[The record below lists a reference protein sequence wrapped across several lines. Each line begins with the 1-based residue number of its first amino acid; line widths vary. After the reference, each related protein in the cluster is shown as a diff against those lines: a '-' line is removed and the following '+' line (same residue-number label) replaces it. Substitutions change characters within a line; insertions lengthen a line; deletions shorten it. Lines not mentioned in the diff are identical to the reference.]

1 MKNKTFYSS
10 LIISML
16 FSANQ
21 AFALV
26 DYSDNDSSA
35 APAPTKRSPRPIKI
49 NKSPS
54 QSLRSS
60 APQRSS
66 AGSSFGEFSFGT
78 GYQSNN
84 IEVGERTGKV
94 DSWHFDGHFQTNYGF
109 YLNASHFLASSE
121 SDSLAENS
129 GTQQGNPKAIL
140 GFNWLRFG
148 SGSDAGTID
157 IIVGASFGQTGS
169 DFATSRTDKVFGIE
183 TTKKMA
189 TMVLG
194 LGYEYRITGAPGN
207 SEELAIGNIQKI
219 YAILGWMATPDIRFS
234 FEGGTYKIGET
245 TGEYSLGEQTSFG
258 YVAPKVHLG
267 LSPVVSLD
275 LGAIFRSKRL
285 KNESLVDARLY
296 DLKGAYGS
304 SILAGLSLSL

>member
-1 MKNKTFYSS
+1 MMMKNKTFYSS
-10 LIISML
+10 LIISTFL
-16 FSANQ
+16 LTGS

-26 DYSDNDSSA
+26 DYSESSA
-35 APAPTKRSPRPIKI
+35 PAAPTKRKARPIKI

-54 QSLRSS
+54 NSLRSS

-84 IEVGERTGKV
+84 IEVGDRTGKV

-109 YLNASHFLASSE
+109 YLNASHYMASSE
-121 SDSLAENS
+121 SETLAVNS
-129 GTQQGNPKAIL
+129 GSQQGNPKALI

-148 SGSDAGTID
+148 SGADAGTID
-157 IIVGASFGQTGS
+157 IIAGASFGQTGS
-169 DFATSRTDKVFGIE
+169 DFASSRTDKIFGIE
-183 TTKKMA
+183 TTKKIA
-189 TMVLG
+189 SMVLG
-194 LGYEYRITGAPGN
+194 FGYEYRITGTPSN
-207 SEELAIGNIQKI
+207 TEELTIGNIQKI

-234 FEGGTYKIGET
+234 FEGGTYKIGEAA
-245 TGEYSLGEQTSFG
+245 GNNSLEEKTSFG

-267 LSPVVSLD
+267 ISPFVSLD

-285 KNESLVDARLY
+285 KNEDLVDARLY

-304 SILAGLSLSL
+304 SILAGLSLSM

>member
-1 MKNKTFYSS
+1 MKKKTLYSTFTLS
-10 LIISML
+10 IL
-16 FSANQ
+16 FFVNQ

-26 DYSDNDSSA
+26 DYSEGSASSPPSA
-35 APAPTKRSPRPIKI
+35 KSKARPIKI
-49 NKSPS
+49 NKRPS
-54 QSLRSS
+54 NSIRSS

-66 AGSSFGEFSFGT
+66 AGTSLGEFSFGT

-84 IEVGERTGKV
+84 IEVGDRTGKV
-94 DSWHFDGHFQTNYGF
+94 DSLHFDGHFQTNYGF
-109 YLNASHFLASSE
+109 YINASHFIASSE
-121 SDSLAENS
+121 SETLAQNS
-129 GTQQGNPKAIL
+129 GNQQGNPKALL

-157 IIVGASFGQTGS
+157 IIAGASFGQSGS
-169 DFATSRTDKVFGIE
+169 DFSSDRTDKIFGIE

-189 TMVLG
+189 SMVLG
-194 LGYEYRITGAPGN
+194 LGYEYRITGTPG
-207 SEELAIGNIQKI
+207 SSDELTIGNIQKI

-234 FEGGTYKIGET
+234 FEGGTYKIGEAI
-245 TGEYSLGEQTSFG
+245 GNYALSEKTSFG

-267 LSPVVSLD
+267 LSEMVSLD

-285 KNESLVDARLY
+285 KNESLIDARLY

-304 SILAGLSLSL
+304 SILAGLSLSM

>member
-1 MKNKTFYSS
+1 MKNKTLYSAFTLS
-10 LIISML
+10 LL
-16 FSANQ
+16 FFVNQ

-26 DYSDNDSSA
+26 DYSESNDA
-35 APAPTKRSPRPIKI
+35 APAAAKSSARPIKI
-49 NKSPS
+49 NKRPS
-54 QSLRSS
+54 STSRAS
-60 APQRSS
+60 APRGSS
-66 AGSSFGEFSFGT
+66 GGASFGEFSFGT

-84 IEVGERTGKV
+84 IEVGDRTGKV

-109 YLNASHFLASSE
+109 YLNASHYLASSE
-121 SDSLAENS
+121 SNTLAQKS
-129 GTQQGNPKAIL
+129 GTQQGNAKALI

-157 IIVGASFGQTGS
+157 IIAGASFGQSGS
-169 DFATSRTDKVFGIE
+169 DFASARTDKIFGIE

-189 TMVLG
+189 SMVLG
-194 LGYEYRITGAPGN
+194 LGYEYRITGTPGN
-207 SEELAIGNIQKI
+207 SEELTIGNIQKI

-245 TGEYSLGEQTSFG
+245 TGEYSLAEKTSFG

-267 LSPVVSLD
+267 LSPFVSLD

-304 SILAGLSLSL
+304 SILAGLSLSM